1 MLCCYCNYYYYYTL
15 CYRIMRLTCNGAGY
29 GASSKRSHTIA
40 AAAID
45 ALHTALVD
53 PEHCKHL
60 LLNTYHVGTPVLTQG
75 SLHAAINGL
84 QACPP
89 AQMTASACL
98 ARLCTEVSQSVVDLP
113 SGGS

>member
-1 MLCCYCNYYYYYTL
+1 MLCDCVL
-15 CYRIMRLTCNGAGY
+15 RLTCGDAGY
-29 GASSKRSHTIA
+29 GASSKKSHTIA

-45 ALHTALVD
+45 ALHNALVD

-60 LLNTYHVGTPVLTQG
+60 LLNTYRVVTPVITQG

-89 AQMTASACL
+89 H
-98 ARLCTEVSQSVVDLP
+98 R
-113 SGGS
+113 